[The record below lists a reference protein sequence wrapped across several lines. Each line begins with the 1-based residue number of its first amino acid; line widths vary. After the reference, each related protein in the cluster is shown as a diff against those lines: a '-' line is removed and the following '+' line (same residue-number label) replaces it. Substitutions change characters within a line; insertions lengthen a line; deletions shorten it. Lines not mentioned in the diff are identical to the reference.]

1 MSKANVE
8 LKLRSKAST
17 NTLLYCEELIYHY
30 SSRVVLL
37 SLWTH
42 LSSTE
47 KKIFPSSFKKEASVL
62 CVCLSQGYGNT
73 FHKAAGACMLC
84 SQACSS
90 VIVHHRCLCA
100 RAPNNGLSWS
110 SSTCLAEAFKSFSLQ
125 ELLLRISVTNS

>member
-8 LKLRSKAST
+8 VKLRSKAGA
-17 NTLLYCEELIYHY
+17 NTLLHCEELIYHY
-30 SSRVVLL
+30 SSRIALL
-37 SLWTH
+37 SPWTH
-42 LSSTE
+42 LSSTA
-47 KKIFPSSFKKEASVL
+47 KKTFPSSFKKEASVL

-73 FHKAAGACMLC
+73 FHKAAGACTLC

-100 RAPNNGLSWS
+100 RAPNNGLAWS
-110 SSTCLAEAFKSFSLQ
+110 CSTCLAEPFKSFSLQ